1 MYNSSLHVSAMTI
14 QGELKPEIVA
24 KLREEARLQG
34 VPLEKAAE
42 RLLQQAL
49 ASRTEALSLSVQEFH
64 AMLKSLATGSES
76 LPNLPTD
83 SFTRESFHEDW
94 A

>member
-1 MYNSSLHVSAMTI
+1 MTI
-14 QGELKPEIVA
+14 QVELKPEIVA
-24 KLREEARLQG
+24 KLTEEARIQG
-34 VPLEKAAE
+34 IPLEKAAE

-49 ASRTEALSLSVQEFH
+49 ASRPETTNLSLEEFH
-64 AMLKSLATGSES
+64 SMLKSLATGSES

-83 SFTRESFHEDW
+83 SFTRESFYEDL